1 MADDED
7 DDDGEKHHGDLV
19 VPPLVRGD
27 GVVQPGRLFNHGVT
41 WGYSIH
47 FKVRRG
53 K

>member
-27 GVVQPGRLFNHGVT
+27 GVVQPGRLGAIQS
-41 WGYSIH
+41 WGHMGLQYSL
-47 FKVRRG
+47 
-53 K
+53 